1 MTTTSQVERLAKRS
15 KRFELPAERMRSLRS
30 LPTGRSYRLKFK
42 RGHHLCVRLWDNF
55 GNETLPRHKYKIT
68 GDKGASFE
76 GETDDS
82 GTLFHEN
89 VPRESYKLEVFVDG
103 RKEPFRSGIATVT
116 ELGKPIDQR
125 VRNVALQKL
134 HVQLLDHEAHKPV
147 PGVPY
152 VAEGS
157 GQRLRGTTD
166 AEGKLMH
173 AGVALGV
180 YTLILSPAGQAKK
193 LCTKVPSIDPDAE
206 PLQQRVLGLSADEPQ
221 DRHLRAKLFDH
232 FGLEP
237 LAEHDYSVKGSDG
250 TKLQGKTDKDG
261 QLEHRDVSDA
271 DFEVS
276 LEDPDSGLQLTT
288 KLAWVE
294 GDDCIEQRVRGYGA
308 GQLHVRLFSACGRN
322 PLSGYT
328 VLATVEG
335 GAFKFQ
341 GRTNARG
348 VLGPVEAPHGI
359 LSLAVRLPTGRF
371 AQTRVPTVD
380 LGGAAIPQRVL
391 GA

>member
-1 MTTTSQVERLAKRS
+1 MTTTSQVERLSKRS

-55 GNETLPRHKYKIT
+55 GDQKLPRHKYKIR

-76 GETDDS
+76 GKTDDS

-89 VPRESYKLEVFVDG
+89 VPRERYELEVFVDG
-103 RKEPFRSGIATVT
+103 REEPFRSGIATVT

-134 HVQLLDHEAHKPV
+134 HVQLLDHKGHKPV
-147 PGVPY
+147 PDVPY
-152 VAEGS
+152 VAEGA
-157 GQRLRGTTD
+157 GQRFHGKTD
-166 AEGKLMH
+166 AEGTLKH
-173 AGVALGV
+173 VGVALGV
-180 YTLILSPAGQAKK
+180 YTLILSPAGQEKK

-206 PLQQRVLGLSADEPQ
+206 PMQQRVLGLSHDESQ
-221 DRHLRAKLFDH
+221 EHHLRAKLYDH
-232 FGLEP
+232 FGLET
-237 LAEHDYSVKGSDG
+237 LSEHAYSVKGSDG
-250 TKLQGKTDKDG
+250 SKLDGKTDRDG
-261 QLEHRDVSDA
+261 LLEHRDVPAA
-271 DFEVS
+271 DFEIS

-308 GQLHVRLFSACGRN
+308 GLLHVRLFSSCGRN

-328 VLATVEG
+328 VLATAEG
-335 GAFKFQ
+335 SAFKFQ

-359 LSLAVRLPTGRF
+359 LSLAVRLPSGQC